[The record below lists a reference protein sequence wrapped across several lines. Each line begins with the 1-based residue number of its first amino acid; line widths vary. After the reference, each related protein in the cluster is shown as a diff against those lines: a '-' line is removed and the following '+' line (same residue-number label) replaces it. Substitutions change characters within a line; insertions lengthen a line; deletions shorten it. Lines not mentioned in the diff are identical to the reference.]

1 MYHQLFYKMNTYYNL
16 TLSILDPHIAE
27 VLVNNILSRNDGIL
41 STSIIDMKG
50 NILATKSKE
59 DFKETVGVTQKGE
72 KYGIPLVATVL
83 GLIQLARNVIQEAKA
98 VITIHENGKLM
109 LLPLPSLQI
118 LVGLVLQRSVNAE
131 DYEFANN
138 IERMVVDTLW
148 RI

>member
-1 MYHQLFYKMNTYYNL
+1 MNIHYNL
-16 TLSILDPHIAE
+16 TSMSILDPRVAE
-27 VLVNNILSRNDGIL
+27 VLVNNILSRNDRIL

-72 KYGIPLVATVL
+72 KYGVTLVATVL
-83 GLIQLARNVIQEAKA
+83 GLLQLARNIIQEAKA

>member
-1 MYHQLFYKMNTYYNL
+1 M
-16 TLSILDPHIAE
+16 SILDPHVAE

-72 KYGIPLVATVL
+72 KYGVTLVASVL
-83 GLIQLARNVIQEAKA
+83 SLIQLARNAIQEAKA
-98 VITIHENGKLM
+98 VITIHENGKLV

-118 LVGLVLQRSVNAE
+118 LVGLIVQRSINTE
-131 DYEFANN
+131 DYDFANN
-138 IERMVVDTLW
+138 IERLVVDTLW

>member
-1 MYHQLFYKMNTYYNL
+1 M
-16 TLSILDPHIAE
+16 SILDPRVAE
-27 VLVNNILSRNDGIL
+27 VLVNNILSRNDRIL
-41 STSIIDMKG
+41 STSVIDMKG

-59 DFKETVGVTQKGE
+59 DFKETVGVTQQGE
-72 KYGIPLVATVL
+72 KYGVTLVATVL
-83 GLIQLARNVIQEAKA
+83 GLLQLARNIIQEAKA

>member
-1 MYHQLFYKMNTYYNL
+1 M
-16 TLSILDPHIAE
+16 SILDPDVAE
-27 VLVNNILSRNDGIL
+27 VLVNNILSRNDEIL

-50 NILATKSKE
+50 NILAAKSKE

-72 KYGIPLVATVL
+72 KYGVTLVATVL
-83 GLIQLARNVIQEAKA
+83 GLIQLARNVIQETKA

-118 LVGLVLQRSVNAE
+118 VIGLVLQRSVNAE
-131 DYEFANN
+131 DCNLANI
-138 IERMVVDTLW
+138 IEKLVVDTLW

>member
-1 MYHQLFYKMNTYYNL
+1 MNTHYNL
-16 TLSILDPHIAE
+16 TSMSILDPDVAE
-27 VLVNNILSRNDGIL
+27 VLVNNILSRNDVIL

-72 KYGIPLVATVL
+72 KYGVTLVATVL
-83 GLIQLARNVIQEAKA
+83 GLIHLARNVI
-98 VITIHENGKLM
+98 ITIHENGKLM

-118 LVGLVLQRSVNAE
+118 VIGLVLQCSVNAE
-131 DYEFANN
+131 DCNLANN
-138 IERMVVDTLW
+138 IERLVADTLW